1 MQRSKELESRC
12 RLLAERVTDS
22 VRILDHDPSL
32 ALYRLQEHVG
42 RTLPSIVQKKIAL
55 QEVQQQLAG
64 VQFDLDNA
72 LGTVENMK
80 RAGPSFEKSHEYLRN
95 CMYYKQ
101 QIDYEKA
108 RSITATEASKTA
120 KGRSKS
126 FHGQLERN

>member
-42 RTLPSIVQKKIAL
+42 RTLSTVVQRKIAL
-55 QEVQQQLAG
+55 QEVSQVLSG

-72 LGTVENMK
+72 LATVENMK
-80 RAGPSFEKSHEYLRN
+80 RAGPCFERSHELLRS
-95 CMYYKQ
+95 CMYFKQ
-101 QIDYEKA
+101 HIDYEKS
-108 RSITATEASKTA
+108 RSTPNDPSKTA

-126 FHGQLERN
+126 FHGQIEKE